1 MRYSFIIVT
10 AMLSL
15 LSHVAH
21 ADNVACYAPSPNL
34 SAFGD
39 AYYDLE
45 NTSELSD
52 EAKNS
57 INAFFNTLAGQWR
70 GDART
75 IECRG
80 PDRAPIVQSHDATI
94 SAQAHLNNMTSLS
107 IDAKK
112 HDIDKGIK
120 QSETLALLGNTAI
133 FNLEFVGDS
142 HLIFSEKYRRL
153 NKPVSKADPKATTS
167 TLRNILNKITGNN
180 KTDDTTS
187 NNSTTDSTKKKAPE
201 TRRSSRITET
211 IYDVILENNVLIVSR
226 SYYTNGVFTGGDL
239 WQLFRD

>member
-70 GDART
+70 G
-75 IECRG
+75 
-80 PDRAPIVQSHDATI
+80 PDRTPIVQSHDATI